1 MNKTHLLIAW
11 FLAAL
16 PLLAS
21 AQGSASCNT
30 HPRDYNALV
39 RDSPGLLRACGKLI
53 EGQRL
58 HGAALADAYV
68 GRAMGQ
74 AGQRDFARAVADLD
88 AAILLRPK
96 AADIAL
102 RGVYRYE
109 GGDRPG
115 AIADYSQALRIAPDG
130 DTYANRGVSY
140 LDLNDF
146 PAAVQDFRL
155 ALEMHPDS
163 AAYLLRRGL
172 AWRGLG
178 QYARAAD
185 DFSAAI
191 ARGPVEEQTWC
202 DRGISLFYDARFAA
216 AIADLEKCPKSDTE
230 NYGYM
235 RIWRYLAQA
244 RGATGGA
251 PAPSQSNA
259 ELADSPDIG
268 PGWPAPVRDLLLE
281 RITPEALLAT
291 PTKDSD
297 QACEAA
303 YYAGQYH
310 LLHGNPGAA
319 RPLFA
324 RILPQ
329 CSRTLLEYQGAVAEL
344 KRME

>member
-1 MNKTHLLIAW
+1 LLAASL
-11 FLAAL
+11 LAAL

-21 AQGSASCNT
+21 AQGGTSCDT

-53 EGQRL
+53 DSHRL
-58 HGAALADAYV
+58 RGSALADAYV
-68 GRAMGQ
+68 GRAMAQ
-74 AGQRDFARAVADLD
+74 AGKRDFARAVADLD
-88 AAILLRPK
+88 AALLLRPGK

-102 RGVYRYE
+102 RGVYRYQ
-109 GGDRPG
+109 GGDRSG
-115 AIADYSQALRIAPDG
+115 AIADYSRALSIAPDG

-155 ALEMHPDS
+155 ALEIHPDS

-178 QYARAAD
+178 QYARAVD

-202 DRGISLFYDARFAA
+202 DRGISLFYAARFDA
-216 AIADLEKCPKSDTE
+216 AIADLEKCPVSDTE

-235 RIWRYLAQA
+235 RIWRYIAQV
-244 RGATGGA
+244 RGATGAVPTLGQF
-251 PAPSQSNA
+251 SA
-259 ELADSPDIG
+259 ELADSSAIG
-268 PGWPAPVRDLLLE
+268 PGWPAPVRELLLE
-281 RITPEALLAT
+281 RITPEALLAA
-291 PTKDSD
+291 PTKDGD
-297 QACEAA
+297 QTCEAA

-324 RILPQ
+324 KVLPQ
-329 CSRTLLEYQGAVAEL
+329 CSRTLLEYQGAVSEL